1 MLDLKQN
8 MTGAAKTPSCKG
20 LETITPLATNAT
32 ELRVEEAAS
41 ICQRIICQSI
51 TQTPFCKSGQV
62 WQNFEKN
69 SMLFSLPMRH
79 EAKLLR
85 QNEYD

>member
-1 MLDLKQN
+1 
-8 MTGAAKTPSCKG
+8 MTGATKTPSCKG

-32 ELRVEEAAS
+32 ELQVEEAAS
-41 ICQRIICQSI
+41 ICRRIICQPI

-62 WQNFEKN
+62 WQNFEKY
-69 SMLFSLPMRH
+69 FYVISLPMRH

-85 QNEYD
+85 LNEYD

>member
-1 MLDLKQN
+1 

-32 ELRVEEAAS
+32 ELQVEEAAS
-41 ICQRIICQSI
+41 ICKRIICQPI

-62 WQNFEKN
+62 WQNFEKF

-85 QNEYD
+85 LNEYD